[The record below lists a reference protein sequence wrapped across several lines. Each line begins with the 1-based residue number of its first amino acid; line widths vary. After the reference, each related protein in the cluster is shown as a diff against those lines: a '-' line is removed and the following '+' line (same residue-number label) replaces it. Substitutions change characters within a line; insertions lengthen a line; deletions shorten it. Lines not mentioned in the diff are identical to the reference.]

1 MARPTRTRSPHPPL
15 VLHPLEPRV
24 LFTAVPSFM
33 VASRPDGGDASLID
47 LHTNG
52 FLDIPATFAEPGV
65 RGFLPFGSRFT
76 GGVNSAVGDING
88 DGTPDVILAPASKG
102 KPLIQVYNAVT
113 GVLERSFFAYSTNF
127 WGGVNVASA
136 DINGDGKADIITAPA
151 SNGVPLVNVYDGA
164 SGRLIRSFYAY
175 SPNFQGGATVA
186 AADVNDDGKADII
199 TGTGFGGVPLV
210 NIFSGTTNALL
221 GNFYA
226 FDPRFRGGV
235 VLAAGDM
242 EGNGHADIAVGVGFG
257 GNGNIRVFSGTNLS
271 QRFNVSSVYS
281 YGVSIALTDY
291 DGDGL
296 PDLVTAH
303 KLTPYGTNGGGIYKG
318 TNFAGLGGWGDITS
332 FEVYN
337 PTSGDLIS
345 GWTAPP

>member
-175 SPNFQGGATVA
+175 TPNF
-186 AADVNDDGKADII
+186 
-199 TGTGFGGVPLV
+199 
-210 NIFSGTTNALL
+210 
-221 GNFYA
+221 
-226 FDPRFRGGV
+226 
-235 VLAAGDM
+235 
-242 EGNGHADIAVGVGFG
+242 
-257 GNGNIRVFSGTNLS
+257 
-271 QRFNVSSVYS
+271 
-281 YGVSIALTDY
+281 
-291 DGDGL
+291 
-296 PDLVTAH
+296 
-303 KLTPYGTNGGGIYKG
+303 
-318 TNFAGLGGWGDITS
+318 
-332 FEVYN
+332 
-337 PTSGDLIS
+337 
-345 GWTAPP
+345 

>member
-1 MARPTRTRSPHPPL
+1 MTTARARSPIRHPLPTL
-15 VLHPLEPRV
+15 EPLEPRL
-24 LFTAVPSFM
+24 LFTSVPSFI
-33 VASRPDGGDASLID
+33 VDGASGRYAAGLWN
-47 LHTNG
+47 LHTNKL
-52 FLDIPATFAEPGV
+52 LDIPATQFYPGDP
-65 RGFLPFGSRFT
+65 GWAPFGKSFT
-76 GGVNSAVGDING
+76 GGINSAVGDINA
-88 DGTPDVILAPASKG
+88 DGIPDVIFAPASKG

-136 DINGDGKADIITAPA
+136 DINGDGKADIVTAPA

-175 SPNFQGGATVA
+175 TPNFHGGATVA
-186 AADVNDDGKADII
+186 AADVNDDGHADII

-210 NIFSGTTNALL
+210 NIFSGTNNTLL

-226 FDPRFRGGV
+226 FNPRFRGGV

-257 GNGNIRVFSGTNLS
+257 GNGNIRVFSGTTLS
-271 QRFNVSSVYS
+271 QRFNFSSAYTT
-281 YGVSIALTDY
+281 GVSIALTDY
-291 DGDGL
+291 DGDHL
-296 PDLVTAH
+296 PDLVTSH
-303 KLTPYGTNGGGIYKG
+303 KLFPYGLSGGGIYKG
-318 TNFAGLGGWGDITS
+318 TNFAPLGSWGNTTG
-332 FEVYN
+332 FEQSG
-337 PTSGDLIS
+337 PTGDLIS

>member
-1 MARPTRTRSPHPPL
+1 MARQRKKTTRSKSL
-15 VLHPLEPRV
+15 ANFQSLEPRL
-24 LFTAVPSFM
+24 LFTAVSSFIVRGG
-33 VASRPDGGDASLID
+33 VADGEAVLWN
-47 LHTNG
+47 LHTNMRP
-52 FLDIPATFAEPGV
+52 DIPATFAEPGV
-65 RGFLPFGSRFT
+65 RGFLPFGPNFT
-76 GGVNSAVGDING
+76 GGVNSAVGDINA
-88 DGTPDVILAPASKG
+88 DGIPDVILAPASKG

-127 WGGVNVASA
+127 WGGINVASA

-175 SPNFQGGATVA
+175 SPAFHGGATVA
-186 AADVNDDGKADII
+186 AADVNDDGHADII

-210 NIFSGTTNALL
+210 NIFSGANNTLL

-226 FDPRFRGGV
+226 FDPRFRGGL

-257 GNGNIRVFSGTNLS
+257 AAGNIRVFSGATLA
-271 QRFNVSSVYS
+271 QRFETYVGYPD
-281 YGVSIALTDY
+281 GASIALTDY

-296 PDLVTAH
+296 PDLVTSH
-303 KLTPYGTNGGGIYKG
+303 KLYPGGLSGGGIAKG
-318 TNFAGLGGWGDITS
+318 TDFTFLGDWGNTTG
-332 FEVYN
+332 FEQSG
-337 PTSGDLIS
+337 PTGDLIS
-345 GWTAPP
+345 GWTAP